1 MSVNI
6 ISCSKSEFSA
16 VFETQLGLPRRAN
29 PRIVRSMRTV
39 LRTRTHVP
47 RTLCAAAAACSRLVD
62 DVERRPERVRPAP
75 ARSTMLV
82 RYAGHVPCETE
93 CTMQHSLNSTRRRTG
108 SQCNCSRHG
117 LACSRLLSLKIK
129 RAAEFWTRCSGATVA
144 WGRSASAALQ

>member
-39 LRTRTHVP
+39 LRSVGE
-47 RTLCAAAAACSRLVD
+47 RTLRELCAQPRQRVVGVD
-62 DVERRPERVRPAP
+62 DVERRPERERPAP

-82 RYAGHVPCETE
+82 RYAGNVPYETE
-93 CTMQHSLNSTRRRTG
+93 CTMQHSLNSTVV
-108 SQCNCSRHG
+108 
-117 LACSRLLSLKIK
+117 I
-129 RAAEFWTRCSGATVA
+129 
-144 WGRSASAALQ
+144 